1 MKSLI
6 TTITL
11 CIAVS
16 INAFAIDK
24 SNKEIK
30 GDKYYFI
37 YAFDKAIES
46 YRHSKELTTEGQ
58 RRLAKSYSNIEKYTE
73 SEIAY
78 SKLVTMANGNL
89 SEDYFNYSMI
99 LKSNGKYDQS
109 NIWMDK
115 YIELKPND
123 LRSKD
128 YVANKNN
135 ISNIKN
141 DDGKYKIEHLTLNT
155 DAQDFGTSYYK
166 NSIVFTSSRSNA
178 KMIARKSNWN
188 GKPYLDVYISEI
200 EEGQLK
206 KPNVLAKKIDG
217 KMHDGPASFSNDGN
231 YIAYTKNSYNIT
243 KNDKVVRLEL
253 FFANNTSGKWSK
265 AEPFYLNNKDY
276 SVGHPCLTANGNTM
290 YFASDMPGGFGGT
303 DIYKTSKD
311 DKGVWG
317 KAENMGAK
325 INTEGNELF
334 PFIEENNEVLF
345 FASNGRFGLG
355 GLDIF
360 ICPINGS
367 KIGTAYNAGYP
378 LNTQYDDYATIIN
391 TTTNKGYFSS
401 NRVGGSGDDDIYS
414 FDLLKPLNI
423 GKKIKG
429 IAKDKNENPLAKTF
443 ITLLYDNGTMI
454 DTVTTNT
461 NGAFSFLVDNDKKFK
476 LTGEKEKY
484 VEGNTL
490 VNTFEKEFIVKAD
503 VILLNRE
510 EEIAKKIEVGAD
522 LGKILELKPVFNG
535 DLNAETVYFDLNKS
549 DIRPDAVIELNKIVK
564 IMNEYPSLVV
574 ELGSYSDCRA
584 NKEYNPALS
593 DKRAKVSAWYIK
605 SRINKPERI
614 YGKGYGETKPVNG
627 CSCEGT
633 TTSNCTEEEHQKNRR
648 TEFIIMKK

>member
-58 RRLAKSYSNIEKYTE
+58 RRLAKSYFNIEKYTE

-200 EEGQLK
+200 EDGQLK
-206 KPNVLAKKIDG
+206 KPHILAKKIDG

-231 YIAYTKNSYNIT
+231 YIAYTKNNYDIT
-243 KNDKVVRLEL
+243 KKDKVVKLEL

-325 INTEGNELF
+325 INTEGDELF

-367 KIGTAYNAGYP
+367 KIGTTYNAGYP
-378 LNTQYDDYATIIN
+378 LNTQYDDYATIVN

-535 DLNAETVYFDLNKS
+535 DLNAETVYFDLDKS

-564 IMNEYPSLVV
+564 IMNEYPGLVV

-584 NKEYNPALS
+584 TKEYNQALS

-627 CSCEGT
+627 CNCEGT
-633 TTSNCTEEEHQKNRR
+633 TTSNCSEEEHQKNRR

>member
-58 RRLAKSYSNIEKYTE
+58 RRLAKSYFNIEKYTE

-200 EEGQLK
+200 EDGQLK
-206 KPNVLAKKIDG
+206 KPHVLAKKIDG
-217 KMHDGPASFSNDGN
+217 KMHDGPASFSSDGN
-231 YIAYTKNSYNIT
+231 YIAYTKNNYDIT
-243 KNDKVVRLEL
+243 KKDKVVKLEL

-325 INTEGNELF
+325 INTEGDELF

-367 KIGTAYNAGYP
+367 KIGTTYNAGYP
-378 LNTQYDDYATIIN
+378 LNTQYDDYASIVN

-535 DLNAETVYFDLNKS
+535 DLNAETVYFDLDKS

-564 IMNEYPSLVV
+564 IMNEYPGLVV

-584 NKEYNPALS
+584 TKEYNQALS